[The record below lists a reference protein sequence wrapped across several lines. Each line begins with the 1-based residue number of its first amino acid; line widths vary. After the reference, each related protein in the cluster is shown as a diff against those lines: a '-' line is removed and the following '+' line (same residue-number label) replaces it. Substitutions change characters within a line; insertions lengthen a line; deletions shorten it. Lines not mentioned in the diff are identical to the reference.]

1 MMAVWAAVVSAS
13 LLGSLHCAGMCGPL
27 VAFALGGRS
36 ADGWRRRAL
45 LQCGYHG
52 ARLASYAAIGA
63 VCGLLGAAFN
73 QGGTVIGLHRAASL
87 LAGGMMVAVGLATL
101 AQAWGLRLPHMALPW
116 AARLVMLGNR
126 LASGLQPLPRA
137 ATIGALTAFLP
148 CGWLYAF
155 ALVAA
160 GTGTAWEGAAVMV
173 AFWVG
178 TVPVLASLG
187 FGIQTVLGAFGR
199 RLPQVTALVIV
210 VLGLFT
216 LVERQSASARILES
230 ARAIPLRGDTAKNVS
245 ETTKKRPPCC
255 EARERKS

>member
-1 MMAVWAAVVSAS
+1 MMAVWATIISAS

-27 VAFALGGRS
+27 VAFALGGKS
-36 ADGWRRRAL
+36 ADSWRRRAV

-52 ARLASYAAIGA
+52 ARLASYAAVGA
-63 VCGLLGAAFN
+63 ICGLLGAAFN
-73 QGGTVIGLHRAASL
+73 QGGTVLGLHRAASL
-87 LAGGMMVAVGLATL
+87 LAGGMMIAVGVATL
-101 AQAWGLRLPHMALPW
+101 AQASGLRVPHMAPPW
-116 AARLVMLGNR
+116 AARFVMFGNR

-148 CGWLYAF
+148 CGWLYIF

-160 GTGTAWEGAAVMV
+160 GTGTAWQGAAVLV

-187 FGIQTVLGAFGR
+187 FGIQTLLGAFGR

-210 VLGLFT
+210 ALGLYT
-216 LVERQSASARILES
+216 LVARQSASAGIVES
-230 ARAIPLRGDTAKNVS
+230 NRAVPLQGDTAKNVS
-245 ETTKKRPPCC
+245 EVTKKRPPCC